1 MLVKRIKIIYWHIGV
16 EYGRKLVLFILII
29 NKNFFKIII
38 LKKFKAEKRSK
49 LKASTRLGSW

>member
-1 MLVKRIKIIYWHIGV
+1 MLVKWIKIIYWHIGV

-29 NKNFFKIII
+29 NKDFLKNYLK
-38 LKKFKAEKRSK
+38 KKFKAEKRSK